1 METLIN
7 GLNGILWNYVLIYGL
22 LGAGIFFT
30 IRLGAPQFLHFG
42 EMLRVITSAPSTDK
56 RGITPF
62 QALTVSLASRVGTG
76 NLAGVAVALTLGGP
90 GAIFWMWVVAL
101 VGMATAYS
109 ESTLAQVYKVETKN
123 GDFRGGP
130 AFYISKGL
138 NAPWAGA
145 LFSVC
150 LILSFGLIFVA
161 VQSNSIAEALT
172 GAFGIEKLWVGVAVA
187 VVAAIVIFGGIKAI
201 ARVAEVLVPFMAGA
215 YLLIALLVMVL
226 NITEVPGMLWLI
238 VSSALGLQEAAGG
251 VAGGVMAAMLNGIKR
266 GLFSNEAGMGSA
278 PNIAAVA
285 TPSPHHPSSQGLV
298 QAFGCFIDTILV
310 CTATALMILLSGA
323 LGTDEAT
330 GMQLTQNALNEHL
343 GVIGSYFIAIAII
356 FFAFTSILG
365 NYSYAENAMTFLG
378 LEGKIPMTILR
389 AACLG
394 MVVWGAGQTVTT
406 VFNFADAAMGV
417 MAVINL
423 TAILLLSG
431 TVYKLTK
438 DYFGQRRAGKEPT
451 FEVDKFDGPKQGVS
465 EEIWTEDAN
474 VQRV

>member
-1 METLIN
+1 MDFFVD
-7 GLNGILWNYVLIYGL
+7 GLNGILWNYVLVYGL
-22 LGAGIFFT
+22 LGAGLYFT
-30 IRLGAPQFLHFG
+30 IRLGAPQFRHFG
-42 EMLRVITSAPSTDK
+42 EMLRVITAAPSTDK

-90 GAIFWMWVVAL
+90 GAIFWMWMVAL

-109 ESTLAQVYKVETKN
+109 ESTLAQLYKVTTKN

-161 VQSNSIAEALT
+161 VQSNSIAEALN

-187 VVAAIVIFGGIKAI
+187 AGAAIVIFGGIKAI
-201 ARVAEVLVPFMAGA
+201 ARVAEILVPFMAGG
-215 YLLIALLVMVL
+215 YLLIAVIVMVL
-226 NITEVPGMLWLI
+226 NITEVPGLLWLI

-298 QAFGCFIDTILV
+298 QAFGCFVDTILV
-310 CTATALMILLSGA
+310 CTATALLILLSGVID
-323 LGTDEAT
+323 GEIT
-330 GMQLTQNALNEHL
+330 GMQLTQNALDVHL
-343 GVIGSYFIAIAII
+343 GPVGTYFIAIAII

-365 NYSYAENAMTFLG
+365 NYSYAENAMVFLG
-378 LEGKIPMTILR
+378 LEGKAAITALR
-389 AACLG
+389 AACLA
-394 MVVWGAGQTVTT
+394 MVVWGALQTVTT
-406 VFNFADAAMGV
+406 VFNFADAAMGL

-431 TVYKLTK
+431 TVYRLTK
-438 DYFGQRRAGKEPT
+438 DYFAQRKAGQEPT
-451 FEVDKFDGPKQGVS
+451 FVLEDFEGATKGVS
-465 EEIWTEDAN
+465 SKIWNEDAPST
-474 VQRV
+474 

>member
-1 METLIN
+1 MGFFVD
-7 GLNGILWNYVLIYGL
+7 GLNGILWNYVLVYGL
-22 LGAGIFFT
+22 LGAGLYFT
-30 IRLGAPQFLHFG
+30 IRLGAPQFRHFG
-42 EMLRVITSAPSTDK
+42 EMLRVITAAPSTDK

-90 GAIFWMWVVAL
+90 GAIFWMWMVAL

-109 ESTLAQVYKVETKN
+109 ESTLAQLYKVTTKN

-161 VQSNSIAEALT
+161 VQSNSIAEALN

-187 VVAAIVIFGGIKAI
+187 VGAAIVIFGGIKAI
-201 ARVAEVLVPFMAGA
+201 ARVAEILVPFMAGG
-215 YLLIALLVMVL
+215 YLLIAIIVMIL
-226 NITEVPGMLWLI
+226 NITEVPGLLWLI

-298 QAFGCFIDTILV
+298 QAFGCFVDTILV
-310 CTATALMILLSGA
+310 CTATALLILLSGVID
-323 LGTDEAT
+323 GEIT
-330 GMQLTQNALNEHL
+330 GMQLTQSALDVHL
-343 GVIGSYFIAIAII
+343 GPAGTYFIAIAII

-365 NYSYAENAMTFLG
+365 NYSYAENAMVFLG
-378 LEGKIPMTILR
+378 LEGKAPMTALR
-389 AACLG
+389 AACLA
-394 MVVWGAGQTVTT
+394 MVVWGALQTVAT
-406 VFNFADAAMGV
+406 VFNFADAAMGL

-431 TVYKLTK
+431 TVYRLTK
-438 DYFGQRRAGKEPT
+438 DYFGQRRAGQEPT
-451 FEVDKFDGPKQGVS
+451 FVLEDFEGATEGVS
-465 EEIWTEDAN
+465 HKIWNEDAQSN
-474 VQRV
+474 

>member
-1 METLIN
+1 MEFIVD

-30 IRLGAPQFLHFG
+30 IRLGALQFLHFG
-42 EMLRVITSAPSTDK
+42 EMLRVITSAPRTDR

-76 NLAGVAVALTLGGP
+76 NLAGVAVALSLGGP
-90 GAIFWMWVVAL
+90 GAIFWMWMVAL

-109 ESTLAQVYKVETKN
+109 ESTLAQLYKITTKS

-138 NAPWAGA
+138 NAPWAGV
-145 LFSVC
+145 LFSIC

-161 VQSNSIAEALT
+161 VQSNSIAEALS
-172 GAFGIEKLWVGVAVA
+172 GAFGLEKLWVGAGVAVI
-187 VVAAIVIFGGIKAI
+187 AAIVIFGGIKAI
-201 ARVAEVLVPFMAGA
+201 ARVAEIVVPFMAGG
-215 YLLIALLVMVL
+215 YLLIAVVVMVL
-226 NITEVPGMLWLI
+226 NFSEVPGLLWLI

-285 TPSPHHPSSQGLV
+285 TPSPHHPSSQGMV
-298 QAFGCFIDTILV
+298 QAFGCFVDTILV

-323 LGTDEAT
+323 LAGGEAT
-330 GMQLTQNALNEHL
+330 GMQLTQNALDVHL
-343 GVIGSYFIAIAII
+343 GPTGTYFIAVAII

-365 NYSYAENAMTFLG
+365 NYSYAENAMVFLG
-378 LEGKIPMTILR
+378 LEGRVAMTILR
-389 AACLG
+389 SGCLA
-394 MVVWGAGQTVTT
+394 MVVWGSVQTVAT
-406 VFNFADAAMGV
+406 VFNFADAAMGL
-417 MAVINL
+417 MAVINI

-431 TVYKLTK
+431 TVYRLTK
-438 DYFGQRRAGKEPT
+438 DYFDQRKSGKEPT
-451 FEVDKFDGPKQGVS
+451 FILENFDGKPKGISKNIWNETDDVS
-465 EEIWTEDAN
+465 AT
-474 VQRV
+474 

>member
-1 METLIN
+1 MESLIN
-7 GLNGILWNYVLIYGL
+7 GLNGILWNYILIYGL

-30 IRLGAPQFLHFG
+30 VRLGAPQFLHFG
-42 EMLRVITSAPSTDK
+42 EMLRVVRSAPDTDK

-90 GAIFWMWVVAL
+90 GAIFWMWIVAL

-109 ESTLAQVYKVETKN
+109 ESTLAQLYKVETKT
-123 GDFRGGP
+123 GEFRGGP

-145 LFSVC
+145 LFSAC

-172 GAFGIEKLWVGVAVA
+172 GAFGVEKLWVGIAIA

-201 ARVAEVLVPFMAGA
+201 AKVAEILVPFMAGA
-215 YLLIALLVMVL
+215 YLLITVLVMVL
-226 NITEVPGMLWLI
+226 NITEVPSMLWLI
-238 VSSALGLQEAAGG
+238 ISSALGLQEAAGG

-278 PNIAAVA
+278 PNIAAIA
-285 TPSPHHPSSQGLV
+285 TPSPHHPASQGLV

-330 GMQLTQNALNEHL
+330 GMQLTQNALEGHL
-343 GVIGSYFIAIAII
+343 GVFGSYFVAVAII
-356 FFAFTSILG
+356 FFGFTSILG
-365 NYSYAENAMTFLG
+365 NYSYSENAMAFLG
-378 LEGKIPMTILR
+378 LEGKLPMTILR

-394 MVVWGAGQTVTT
+394 MVIWGAGQTVTT
-406 VFNFADAAMGV
+406 VFNFADAAMGL

-423 TAILLLSG
+423 IAILLLSG
-431 TVYKLTK
+431 TVYRLTK
-438 DYFGQRRAGKEPT
+438 DYFGQRNAGIEPA
-451 FEVDKFDGPKQGVS
+451 FELDSFEGSKKGIS
-465 EEIWTEDAN
+465 SEIWMEKTGAE
-474 VQRV
+474 RV

>member
-1 METLIN
+1 MEFFVD
-7 GLNGILWNYVLIYGL
+7 GLNSILWNYVLIYGL
-22 LGAGIFFT
+22 LGAGVFFT
-30 IRLGAPQFLHFG
+30 IRLGAPQFRHFG

-90 GAIFWMWVVAL
+90 GAIFWMWMVAL

-109 ESTLAQVYKVETKN
+109 ESTLAQLYKVTTKS
-123 GDFRGGP
+123 GEYRGGP

-150 LILSFGLIFVA
+150 LIVSFGLIFVA
-161 VQSNSIAEALT
+161 VQSNSIAEALN
-172 GAFGIEKLWVGVAVA
+172 GAFGIEKLWVGVLVAVA
-187 VVAAIVIFGGIKAI
+187 AAVVIFGGIKAI
-201 ARVAEVLVPFMAGA
+201 ARVAEILVPFMAGG
-215 YLLIALLVMVL
+215 YLLIAVVVMIL
-226 NITEVPGMLWLI
+226 NINEVPALLWLI
-238 VSSALGLQEAAGG
+238 VSSALGLQEATGG
-251 VAGGVMAAMLNGIKR
+251 IAGGVMAAMLNGIKR

-298 QAFGCFIDTILV
+298 QAFGCFVDTILV
-310 CTATALMILLSGA
+310 CTATALLILLSGVMS
-323 LGTDEAT
+323 GSEAT
-330 GMQLTQNALNEHL
+330 GMQLTQNALDVHM
-343 GVIGSYFIAIAII
+343 GPVGTYFIAIAII

-365 NYSYAENAMTFLG
+365 NYSYAENAMVFLG
-378 LEGKIPMTILR
+378 LHGKAGITVLR
-389 AACLG
+389 GACLG
-394 MVVWGAGQTVTT
+394 MVVWGAMQTVAT
-406 VFNFADAAMGV
+406 VFNFADAAMGL

-431 TVYKLTK
+431 TVYRLTK
-438 DYFGQRRAGKEPT
+438 DYFGQRKAGQEPVFVYED
-451 FEVDKFDGPKQGVS
+451 FEGSTDGVS
-465 EEIWTEDAN
+465 QRIWSEDA
-474 VQRV
+474 

>member
-1 METLIN
+1 METLIDS
-7 GLNGILWNYVLIYGL
+7 LNGILWNYVLIYGL
-22 LGAGIFFT
+22 LGAGFFFT
-30 IRLGAPQFLHFG
+30 VRLGAPQFLHFG

-109 ESTLAQVYKVETKN
+109 ESTLAQLYKVETKT

-138 NAPWAGA
+138 NAPWAGS

-150 LILSFGLIFVA
+150 LIFSFGLIFVA

-172 GAFGIEKLWVGVAVA
+172 GAFGVDKIWVGIAVA
-187 VVAAIVIFGGIKAI
+187 VVAGIVIFGGIKAI
-201 ARVAEVLVPFMAGA
+201 ARVAEILVPFMAGA
-215 YLLIALLVMVL
+215 YLLIAILVMSL
-226 NITEVPGMLWLI
+226 NITEVPGMIWLI

-323 LGTDEAT
+323 LGTDDAT

-378 LEGKIPMTILR
+378 LEGTVPMTILR

-394 MVVWGAGQTVTT
+394 MVVWGAAQTVTT

-431 TVYKLTK
+431 TVYRLTK
-438 DYFGQRRAGKEPT
+438 DYFGQRSAGQEPT
-451 FEVDKFDGPKQGVS
+451 FIMENFDGPKEGIS
-465 EEIWTEDAN
+465 EEIWTEDAD
-474 VQRV
+474 VQKA

>member
-1 METLIN
+1 MENLIN
-7 GLNGILWNYVLIYGL
+7 GLNGLLWNYVLIYGL
-22 LGAGIFFT
+22 LGAGIYFT
-30 IRLGAPQFLHFG
+30 VRLGGLQFRHFG
-42 EMLRVITSAPSTDK
+42 EMFRVITSAPSTDK

-109 ESTLAQVYKVETKN
+109 ESTLAQLYKVETKS

-145 LFSVC
+145 LFSIC
-150 LILSFGLIFVA
+150 LIVSFGLIFVA
-161 VQSNSIAEALT
+161 VQSNSIAEALN
-172 GAFGIEKLWVGVAVA
+172 GAFGIDKIWVGVAVA

-201 ARVAEVLVPFMAGA
+201 ARVAEILVPFMAGA
-215 YLLIALLVMVL
+215 YLLIALLVMLL
-226 NITEVPGMLWLI
+226 NLTEVPGMLWLI

-330 GMQLTQNALNEHL
+330 GMQLTQNALNDHL
-343 GVIGSYFIAIAII
+343 GVFGSYFIAVAII

-365 NYSYAENAMTFLG
+365 NYSYAENAMAFLG
-378 LEGKIPMTILR
+378 LEGTVPMTALR

-394 MVVWGAGQTVTT
+394 MVVWGAMQTVTT

-431 TVYKLTK
+431 TVYRLTK
-438 DYFGQRRAGKEPT
+438 DYFGQRSAGIEPT
-451 FEVDKFDGPKQGVS
+451 FELEKFNGPKMGIS
-465 EEIWTEDAN
+465 EEIWTEDADA
-474 VQRV
+474 QRV

>member
-1 METLIN
+1 MDGLIN
-7 GLNGILWNYVLIYGL
+7 AVNGILWNYVLIYGL
-22 LGAGIFFT
+22 LGAGLYFT
-30 IRLGAPQFLHFG
+30 IKLGALQFVHFG
-42 EMLRVITSAPSTDK
+42 EMIRVITSSRSTDK

-90 GAIFWMWVVAL
+90 GAIFWMWIVAL
-101 VGMATAYS
+101 VGMATAYA
-109 ESTLAQVYKVETKN
+109 ESTLAQLYKVETKN
-123 GDFRGGP
+123 GEYRGGP
-130 AFYISKGL
+130 AFYMSKGL

-145 LFSVC
+145 IFSVC

-172 GAFGIEKLWVGVAVA
+172 GAFGVSKFWVGVT
-187 VVAAIVIFGGIKAI
+187 VAAAAAVVIFGGIKSI
-201 ARVAEVLVPFMAGA
+201 AKVAEVLVPFMAGA
-215 YLLIALLVMVL
+215 YLLLAIVVMLLNL
-226 NITEVPGMLWLI
+226 TEVPAMLWLI
-238 VSSALGLQEAAGG
+238 ISSALGLQEAAGG
-251 VAGGVMAAMLNGIKR
+251 VAGGVMAAALNGIKR

-310 CTATALMILLSGA
+310 CTATALLILLSGV
-323 LGTDEAT
+323 LGADDAT
-330 GMQLTQNALNEHL
+330 GMQLTQNALYAHL
-343 GVIGSYFIAIAII
+343 GIAGSYFIAIAII

-378 LEGKIPMTILR
+378 LENPVSLTLLR
-389 AACLG
+389 IACLG
-394 MVVWGAGQTVTT
+394 MVIWGAMQSVAT
-406 VFNFADAAMGV
+406 VFNFADAAMGL

-431 TVYKLTK
+431 TVYRLTC
-438 DYFGQRRAGKEPT
+438 DYFGQRCEGKEP
-451 FEVDKFDGPKQGVS
+451 KFVAEEFQGLGKGIDHD
-465 EEIWTEDAN
+465 IWTDALDA
-474 VQRV
+474 R

>member
-1 METLIN
+1 MDFFVD
-7 GLNGILWNYVLIYGL
+7 GLNGILWNYVLVYGL
-22 LGAGIFFT
+22 LGAGLFFT
-30 IRLGAPQFLHFG
+30 IRLGALQFLHFG
-42 EMLRVITSAPSTDK
+42 EMLRVITAAPSTDK

-90 GAIFWMWVVAL
+90 GAIFWMWMVAL

-109 ESTLAQVYKVETKN
+109 ESTLAQLYKVTTKN

-130 AFYISKGL
+130 AFYISRGL

-145 LFSVC
+145 VFSVC

-161 VQSNSIAEALT
+161 VQSNSIAEALN
-172 GAFGIEKLWVGVAVA
+172 GAFGIEKFWVGIGIAA
-187 VVAAIVIFGGIKAI
+187 GAAIVIFGGIKAI
-201 ARVAEVLVPFMAGA
+201 ARVAEILVPFMAGG
-215 YLLIALLVMVL
+215 YLLIAVFVMIL
-226 NITEVPGMLWLI
+226 NITEVPGLLWLI

-298 QAFGCFIDTILV
+298 QAFGCFVDTILV
-310 CTATALMILLSGA
+310 CTATALLILLSGVID
-323 LGTDEAT
+323 GEIT
-330 GMQLTQNALNEHL
+330 GMQLTQNALDVHL
-343 GVIGSYFIAIAII
+343 GPVGTYFIAIAII

-365 NYSYAENAMTFLG
+365 NYSYAENAMVYLG
-378 LEGKIPMTILR
+378 LEGKAPITALR
-389 AACLG
+389 AACLA
-394 MVVWGAGQTVTT
+394 MVVWGALQTVAT
-406 VFNFADAAMGV
+406 VFNFADAAMGL

-431 TVYKLTK
+431 TVYRLTK
-438 DYFGQRRAGKEPT
+438 DYFGQRRAGQEPT
-451 FEVDKFDGPKQGVS
+451 FVLEDFEGATEGVS
-465 EEIWTEDAN
+465 HKIWNEDA
-474 VQRV
+474 QCT